1 MVWFA
6 KRVGGE
12 YELGKTIGRG
22 HFSKVKIGVHV
33 RTKQQVAVKVMERKA
48 LQDENMEEQVKRE
61 IAIMRKLNH
70 PNITKLFDVFQTRRH
85 VYLILE
91 LVTGGELFDKIV
103 QCKRFTEEMGRKYF
117 QQLVLG
123 TLYCHL
129 HGVAHRDLKPEN
141 LMLDQ
146 NGDLKISD
154 FGLSNLQPTSGSG
167 NITQQL
173 KTMCGTPEYVAPE
186 VLSGTGYS
194 GFTADCWSCGVIL
207 YVMLAGQLP
216 FRDTNASTVFHKIR
230 AAQFEMK
237 PYFSAGA
244 KDLISKLLVV
254 DCNKRFTLEQ
264 VVEHEWFAPG
274 FDKAGLDKIREGAAS
289 GLGVDSAEIQRAITL
304 IDEEESSPLK
314 SPASSDAP
322 ASPNNGEVDMVDT
335 LHRRASFAR
344 SSFVERNTRFG
355 MRGTPEAASTQLVEA
370 LTTLKLHPDAKG
382 NPTTIKCSTETENG
396 VITFTV
402 LVTKSPTQADVAVV
416 EIRRGR
422 GPTLEFNEIYCQ
434 IVEKLDTTQ
443 VHA

>member
-141 LMLDQ
+141 LMLDL

-194 GFTADCWSCGVIL
+194 GFTADCWSCGVIM

-254 DCNKRFTLEQ
+254 DPLKRYTLEQ
-264 VVEHEWFAPG
+264 VIQHEWFMPG
-274 FDKAGLDKIREGAAS
+274 FDPSSLDKIRLDAAS
-289 GLGVDSAEIQRAITL
+289 GLALDSAEIQRAITL
-304 IDEEESSPLK
+304 IDDEEQSPLK
-314 SPASSDAP
+314 SPMSADTPSSAEGDVQL
-322 ASPNNGEVDMVDT
+322 VDQ

-355 MRGTPEAASTQLVEA
+355 MRGTPEATSTQLVEA
-370 LTTLKLHPDAKG
+370 LTALKLHPDAKA
-382 NPTTIKCSTETENG
+382 NPITIKCSTETENG

-434 IVEKLDTTQ
+434 IVAKLDTTQ
-443 VHA
+443 VPN